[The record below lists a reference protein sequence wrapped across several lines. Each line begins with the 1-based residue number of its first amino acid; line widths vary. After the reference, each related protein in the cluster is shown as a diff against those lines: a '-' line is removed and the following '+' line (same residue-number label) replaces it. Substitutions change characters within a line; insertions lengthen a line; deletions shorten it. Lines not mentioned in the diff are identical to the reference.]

1 MKEYRLQPKTT
12 TTGDTEIKETA
23 TYPSNGSMK
32 LTPEANNDE
41 EGKIKFVS
49 LLRNSYSQLRIHSF

>member
-1 MKEYRLQPKTT
+1 MKEYRLEPKTT

-32 LTPEANNDE
+32 LTPEANNDK
-41 EGKIKFVS
+41 EGEIKFVS
-49 LLRNSYSQLRIHSF
+49 LLRNINLG